1 MNTIDSLKIALE
13 FYRDLG
19 FERLPLEIESSQFMH
34 APQNVI
40 ARSGATRQSNS
51 LEIASPM
58 ARNDSAV
65 KDFPDTSLDKTAAFN
80 SLREEIGDC
89 RRCKLSNGRTN
100 IVFGEGNA
108 DASIMFIGEA
118 PGKDEDIQARPFV
131 GEAGQIL
138 TSLITNMGKASGLN
152 FTREDVYI
160 ANIVK
165 CRPAAN
171 RDPHDDEIA
180 ACLPFLERQIDI
192 IAPKVIMALGKIASH
207 TLMGLK
213 TPLSKFSIVKI
224 RGHFFEYKGIPVM
237 PTFHPAYFLRNPKD
251 KQLTWA
257 DAQEVLK
264 RLAEAR

>member
-1 MNTIDSLKIALE
+1 MTNDTVNSIKMALE

-19 FERLPLEIESSQFMH
+19 FERLPLKYGKGQGSRVKGQEEEKEAAAYIGKEAALH
-34 APQNVI
+34 A
-40 ARSGATRQSNS
+40 
-51 LEIASPM
+51 
-58 ARNDSAV
+58 
-65 KDFPDTSLDKTAAFN
+65 
-80 SLREEIGDC
+80 LREEIGDC

-108 DASIMFIGEA
+108 DAKIMFIGEA
-118 PGKDEDIQARPFV
+118 PGREEDTQARPFV

-138 TSLITNMGKASGLN
+138 TSLIGNMGKASGLN

-165 CRPAAN
+165 CKPATN

-180 ACLPFLERQIDI
+180 ACLPFLERQVEL
-192 IAPKVIMALGKIASH
+192 IAPRVIMALGKIASH

-213 TPLSKFSIVKI
+213 TPLAEFSITKV

-237 PTFHPAYFLRNPKD
+237 PTFHPAYFLRNSKD
-251 KQLTWA
+251 KPLTWA
-257 DAQEVLK
+257 DAQAVLK
-264 RLAEAR
+264 KLGS